1 MIATATWPLTIYYDA
16 SCPLCER
23 EISMLMAW
31 DRQSHLQLVDCSPP
45 GFTDAHT
52 LEAGLTCNDLMR
64 AIHARDNAGAW
75 YSGIAVFAL
84 AYQAAG
90 LSGMARAFNHPR
102 WRPYWDKLYPFIARH
117 RMLLSRLGVTS
128 VYGYVISLAASR
140 AAKRAQSCRD
150 GACSSFT

>member
-1 MIATATWPLTIYYDA
+1 MITAVTWPLTIYYDA

-84 AYQAAG
+84 AYQAPACLAWRAPSTIHVG
-90 LSGMARAFNHPR
+90 ARIGTNSIRSSP
-102 WRPYWDKLYPFIARH
+102 DIACCFRV
-117 RMLLSRLGVTS
+117 LV
-128 VYGYVISLAASR
+128 
-140 AAKRAQSCRD
+140 
-150 GACSSFT
+150 